1 MEQLIKLFIQLFD
14 IGYQAGIA
22 VLFVLAARAFLG
34 AIRAPKKY
42 SCMLW
47 FLPFVRLA
55 FPIQPESVFSLL
67 PKQNGPGTALAEM
80 VNEPVRYVYSENVI
94 RSQAP
99 VMPAVDV
106 PKAADPRFSSLL
118 AVLAFVWL
126 AGIIILG
133 ILGLFS
139 MWRLK
144 RQLRMS
150 VRLKENIYL
159 TDGLPSAFVMGI
171 FQPKIYLPSDIG
183 EEAKRYVIAHEKA
196 HIKRRD
202 NISKLAVYCLLC
214 IYWMNPVLWIGY
226 YFFRKDVELAC
237 DEAVI
242 GRQDEEYR
250 KSYAEA
256 LLELSVSE
264 RGFKGMPLAFAEES
278 PKERIVKVMEY
289 QKPKLAA
296 VVIGILLLAVLAVGL
311 LTNPVTEE
319 KTAEAPA
326 AKDSGEPSE
335 NAMKIVTPEIDLSAE
350 VEEAFL
356 YYADEKQLI
365 FGANS
370 KLFVYSK
377 EEEKVIRGV
386 DLEALGE
393 DGDCTV
399 SAVSEDGSTVYLYF
413 MNRIEVY
420 GYHVADNL
428 LTKEEKG
435 LEGVPSVYTGINQNG
450 NAVYETEDGKRE
462 DVIRN
467 TAGTLGGLFYMDA
480 AGMAQKLLVPKLYED
495 AVYFDVKDIHDLV
508 KAEFTFNEEIYVIED
523 AEDLRWLEQHFG
535 TAEKVKG
542 ESDCG
547 FYEKLYLT
555 RADGTVGIVYPAT
568 DSCWTLKTI
577 NGCYNYTLK
586 ENESFWKLFEDQ
598 QALTV
603 PEVSAAGVHRA
614 GFQLSKLHYYAPR
627 NYSAYAYEIK
637 DMSEEARLE
646 ERAQDA
652 LQELYDLTGYQIEE
666 CYYYY
671 IESSESFCFGMTP
684 DDLERDRTFYS
695 RYYGEIESIYLTSS
709 RRVWYSPVDMMI
721 YPEGYDGMTEEEKA
735 VWFVTH
741 SGMYHGQQVADA
753 YQPYE
758 WDFNI
763 WHVVMTDDT
772 TYEITLDSEAD
783 IVGSIYGPYPT
794 SNIQH

>member
-1 MEQLIKLFIQLFD
+1 MEQLIKLFIQLVD
-14 IGYQAGIA
+14 IGYQAGVA
-22 VLFVLAARAFLG
+22 VLFVLAARAFLS

-67 PKQNGPGTALAEM
+67 PKQNSPGAAFAEM
-80 VNEPVRYVYSENVI
+80 VNEPVRYVSSENVI
-94 RSQAP
+94 RSQVP

-106 PKAADPRFSSLL
+106 PKAAGPRFSSLL
-118 AVLAFVWL
+118 AVLALVWL

-144 RQLRMS
+144 RRLRMS

-242 GRQDEEYR
+242 GSQDEEYR
-250 KSYAEA
+250 RCYAEA

-264 RGFKGMPLAFAEES
+264 REFKGMPLAFAEES

-289 QKPKLAA
+289 KKPKLAA
-296 VVIGILLLAVLAVGL
+296 AVIGILLLAVLAVGL

-335 NAMKIVTPEIDLSAE
+335 NTVETVTPELDLSAE
-350 VEEAFL
+350 TEEAFL
-356 YYADEKQLI
+356 YYADE
-365 FGANS
+365 N
-370 KLFVYSK
+370 
-377 EEEKVIRGV
+377 
-386 DLEALGE
+386 
-393 DGDCTV
+393 
-399 SAVSEDGSTVYLYF
+399 
-413 MNRIEVY
+413 
-420 GYHVADNL
+420 
-428 LTKEEKG
+428 
-435 LEGVPSVYTGINQNG
+435 
-450 NAVYETEDGKRE
+450 
-462 DVIRN
+462 
-467 TAGTLGGLFYMDA
+467 
-480 AGMAQKLLVPKLYED
+480 
-495 AVYFDVKDIHDLV
+495 
-508 KAEFTFNEEIYVIED
+508 
-523 AEDLRWLEQHFG
+523 
-535 TAEKVKG
+535 
-542 ESDCG
+542 
-547 FYEKLYLT
+547 
-555 RADGTVGIVYPAT
+555 
-568 DSCWTLKTI
+568 
-577 NGCYNYTLK
+577 
-586 ENESFWKLFEDQ
+586 Q

-614 GFQLSKLHYYAPR
+614 GFQLPKLYYYAPR

-637 DMSEEARLE
+637 DINEEARLE

-671 IESSESFCFGMTP
+671 IESSESFCFGTTP
-684 DDLERDRTFYS
+684 DDLERDRIFYS
-695 RYYGEIESIYLTSS
+695 RKYDGIGSIYITNC

-763 WHVVMTDDT
+763 WHVVMADDT